1 MCLPPVE
8 HVQPHPCLSL
18 RMVCILC
25 RAEFSGL
32 PPSLPPLLSSSL
44 QAFRSDAGT
53 KLPVTG
59 LHWNCGEDDPLLYRF
74 RRTYDSNGI
83 AVARNRETVD
93 ISDDISLAQAAS
105 IRRVSPNDGLDDDLI
120 HHVREC
126 EPERSGLDVHVS
138 FPSVRPIRA
147 ESRRYGQAVGAHRPF

>member
-1 MCLPPVE
+1 MSSTRGTRATSSVPLPPNGVHFVLRSVSQLAPLAVLQFASVE
-8 HVQPHPCLSL
+8 KLSH
-18 RMVCILC
+18 
-25 RAEFSGL
+25 
-32 PPSLPPLLSSSL
+32 
-44 QAFRSDAGT
+44 AGT
-53 KLPVTG
+53 KLPVTS
-59 LHWNCGEDDPLLYRF
+59 LHRNCGEDDPLLCRF

-93 ISDDISLAQAAS
+93 IGDDISLTQAAS